1 VAFQDVVREL
11 RELDVNEL
19 SLDNI
24 GSWPTSVKFIAWILV
39 FVLVVV
45 LGYFYNI
52 ADLRGELAQTEAKEF
67 QLKKEF
73 EDKAFKAANL
83 EALRKQMAEMEV
95 SFGALVKQLPSDT
108 EVPGLIEDITN
119 KGVESGLEIK
129 GIKLEPEQA
138 KEFYVELPISIEVT
152 GSYHDFGTFVSGIAG
167 LPRIVTLHNFKI
179 APVDARNTKAGEVST
194 GVLSMSISA
203 KTYRYKGV

>member
-1 VAFQDVVREL
+1 MAFQDVVRDL
-11 RELDVNEL
+11 RELDVSEL

-24 GSWPTSVKFIAWILV
+24 GSWPLAVKVIAWILV
-39 FVLVVV
+39 FVLVSI
-45 LGYFYNI
+45 LGYVYFI
-52 ADLRGELAQTEAKEF
+52 SDQREQLAHSEVTETG
-67 QLKKEF
+67 LKKEF

-83 EALRKQMAEMEV
+83 EALRKQMAEMQV
-95 SFGALVKQLPSDT
+95 SFGALVSQLPSDT
-108 EVPGLIEDITN
+108 EVPGLLEDITN

-129 GIKLEPEQA
+129 SIKLEPEQA

-167 LPRIVTLHNFKI
+167 LPRIVTLQNFKI
-179 APVDARNTKAGEVST
+179 EPAKAGQGKGKDVAP
-194 GVLSMSISA
+194 GVLSMSIAA

>member
-1 VAFQDVVREL
+1 VAFQDVLREL

-24 GSWPTSVKFIAWILV
+24 GSWPLAVKVIAWVLV
-39 FVLVVV
+39 FLLVAT

-52 ADLRGELAQTEAKEF
+52 SDLRDQLAQSESKEV
-67 QLKKEF
+67 QLKQEF

-83 EALRKQMAEMEV
+83 EALRKQMVEMEA
-95 SFGALVKQLPSDT
+95 SFGALVSQLPSDT
-108 EVPGLIEDITN
+108 EVPGLLEDITN

-129 GIKLEPEQA
+129 SIKLEPEQQ

-179 APVDARNTKAGEVST
+179 APVEKDKTGESQ

-203 KTYRYKGV
+203 KTYRYNKGA

>member
-1 VAFQDVVREL
+1 VAFQDVVRDL
-11 RELDVNEL
+11 RELDVSEL

-24 GSWPTSVKFIAWILV
+24 GSWPLVVKVIAWILV
-39 FVLVVV
+39 FLLVAI
-45 LGYFYNI
+45 LGYVYNI
-52 ADLRGELAQTEAKEF
+52 SDLREQLSQSEVKEAG
-67 QLKKEF
+67 LKKEF

-83 EALRKQMAEMEV
+83 EALRKQMAEMQV
-95 SFGALVKQLPSDT
+95 SFGALVSQLPSDT
-108 EVPGLIEDITN
+108 EVPGLLEDITN

-129 GIKLEPEQA
+129 SIKLEPEQA

-167 LPRIVTLHNFKI
+167 LPRIVTLQNFKI
-179 APVDARNTKAGEVST
+179 EPAKAGQGKDKDVAP
-194 GVLSMSISA
+194 GVLSMSIAA

>member
-1 VAFQDVVREL
+1 MAFQDVVRDL
-11 RELDVNEL
+11 RELDVSEL

-24 GSWPTSVKFIAWILV
+24 GSWPLAVKVIAWVLV
-39 FVLVVV
+39 FVLVSV
-45 LGYFYNI
+45 LGYVYFI
-52 ADLRGELAQTEAKEF
+52 SEQREQLSQSEVKEAG
-67 QLKKEF
+67 LKKEF
-73 EDKAFKAANL
+73 EDKALKAANL

-95 SFGALVKQLPSDT
+95 SFGALVSQLPSDT
-108 EVPGLIEDITN
+108 EVPGLLEDITN

-129 GIKLEPEQA
+129 SIKLEPEQA

-167 LPRIVTLHNFKI
+167 LPRIVTLQNFKI
-179 APVDARNTKAGEVST
+179 EPAKQLAP
-194 GVLSMSISA
+194 GVLSMSIAA